1 MPRHAYWA
9 VLGIEAPAPLLAAT
23 TVNEALLWIKGSS
36 KTQKGD
42 PLAQTISRRRRISSR
57 QLITT
62 GSASGLPPRS
72 STRRLRKASSC

>member
-23 TVNEALLWIKGSS
+23 TVNEALPWIKGSS

-72 STRRLRKASSC
+72 YTRRLRKASSC